1 MPSPLPISSLTPI
14 LKSTKISGHLLFRDS
29 SDPLVA
35 NCIPH
40 FKTGSRHVEEAVT
53 TTESDVQNKLISG
66 HHQFGCKGL
75 GYSPGPKIPSNK
87 STKLYHK
94 FISSHYKNID
104 DIYSISKAV
113 QLQVQGQWTQWI
125 NYIQNDFSWK
135 SLLALPVN
143 LVSFCLASTFDVLPS
158 PSNIRRWK
166 ISTDA
171 ACTLCRKDVCT
182 TAHILGACKVA
193 LKQGRYTFRHH
204 VVPREIASS
213 VNTFIGSIEL
223 VVSKEQN
230 FIKFGKKDTK
240 VKHKK
245 DSSCGYLTPEC

>member
-1 MPSPLPISSLTPI
+1 M
-14 LKSTKISGHLLFRDS
+14 HDS
-29 SDPLVA
+29 QDPLVA
-35 NCIPH
+35 NYIPQL
-40 FKTGSRHVEEAVT
+40 KTGSWHVEEAVT
-53 TTESDVQNKLISG
+53 TTESDVKNKLISG
-66 HHQFGCKGL
+66 HHQFGRKGL
-75 GYSPGPKIPSNK
+75 GYSPGPKIPSNR
-87 STKLYHK
+87 STKLYCK

-104 DIYSISKAV
+104 DTYSISKAV

-193 LKQGRYTFRHH
+193 LKQGRYTFRHD
-204 VVPREIASS
+204 VVLREIVSS
-213 VNTFIGSIEL
+213 LNTFISSIESA
-223 VVSKEQN
+223 VNKEQN
-230 FIKFGKKDTK
+230 FIKFIKKGTK
-240 VKHKK
+240 VKQKR
-245 DSSCGYLTPEC
+245 LLM